1 VDITEDASLHDDL
14 QRYLIRVL
22 ANDIKEMLEQAG
34 LSGTA
39 LQEGVAQ
46 VTFGVATIIDG
57 SRVMAHEGKP
67 VVPVLTFG
75 VVDPD
80 VEEEAITSLIT
91 SGEASFM
98 HEYATGVVS
107 ELFES

>member
-1 VDITEDASLHDDL
+1 VDVTVDSALHDDL
-14 QRYLIRVL
+14 QRYLIKVL
-22 ANDIKEMLEQAG
+22 AIDIKEMLEQAG
-34 LSGTA
+34 LAGAA

-67 VVPVLTFG
+67 VFPVLTFG

-80 VEEEAITSLIT
+80 IAEGELTSLIT
-91 SGEASFM
+91 SGESSFM

-107 ELFES
+107 ELFET